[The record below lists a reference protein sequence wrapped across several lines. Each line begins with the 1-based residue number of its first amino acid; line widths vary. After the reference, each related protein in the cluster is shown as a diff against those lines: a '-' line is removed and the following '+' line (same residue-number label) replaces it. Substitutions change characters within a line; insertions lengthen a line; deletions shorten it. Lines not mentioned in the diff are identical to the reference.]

1 VPPSLSPPRGSETT
15 VAIHIIVILPARRRR
30 SHEVACRRIWGVGNH
45 DRIATH
51 LACNFGCKCV
61 ASVCRTVL
69 YDCTKAP
76 FYDLKLLAQ
85 SHAPIQSRLPRGV
98 APFRFNEVATRTEVG
113 LSCHWS
119 VETPSGSWGE
129 WNRQ

>member
-1 VPPSLSPPRGSETT
+1 MLRLARKKRFYRGALN
-15 VAIHIIVILPARRRR
+15 VL
-30 SHEVACRRIWGVGNH
+30 
-45 DRIATH
+45 
-51 LACNFGCKCV
+51 
-61 ASVCRTVL
+61 L